1 MMDTAPY
8 LMDDTFI
15 HRKHKSNNN
24 TMIIIIVFII
34 IIICCYSCSLM
45 VGGIVY
51 YQNNK
56 NKDVIRN
63 TTSTSLIRG
72 TYPMQTN
79 NMQTNKTN
87 ITPQYVYETTPPPLS
102 LSIFNML
109 SDGLI
114 TNIKNA
120 SFKNLIEPLYN
131 EKCNQLSEP
140 ILGIIFDIISVE
152 NNQNPNIIIPKGND
166 KISINLSEF
175 SKIANDIV
183 NSFINNNKI
192 NKEQFISAMCPLISL
207 LGIMINLTAST
218 KNMSIND
225 VTMTEIKKFMEN
237 FNKKMFPESNTQ
249 NNYVHIESLFN
260 NYVSSQIETKSQHP
274 ILMNSLAMYEEYLIV
289 IIYYV
294 IITTR
299 NRLTSKTG
307 QSKLTQDEFNKWMN
321 SFKDFS
327 YFKSMLNNN

>member
-1 MMDTAPY
+1 
-8 LMDDTFI
+8 
-15 HRKHKSNNN
+15 
-24 TMIIIIVFII
+24 
-34 IIICCYSCSLM
+34 
-45 VGGIVY
+45 
-51 YQNNK
+51 
-56 NKDVIRN
+56 
-63 TTSTSLIRG
+63 
-72 TYPMQTN
+72 
-79 NMQTNKTN
+79 
-87 ITPQYVYETTPPPLS
+87 
-102 LSIFNML
+102 
-109 SDGLI
+109 
-114 TNIKNA
+114 
-120 SFKNLIEPLYN
+120 
-131 EKCNQLSEP
+131 
-140 ILGIIFDIISVE
+140 
-152 NNQNPNIIIPKGND
+152 
-166 KISINLSEF
+166 
-175 SKIANDIV
+175 
-183 NSFINNNKI
+183 
-192 NKEQFISAMCPLISL
+192 MCPLISL